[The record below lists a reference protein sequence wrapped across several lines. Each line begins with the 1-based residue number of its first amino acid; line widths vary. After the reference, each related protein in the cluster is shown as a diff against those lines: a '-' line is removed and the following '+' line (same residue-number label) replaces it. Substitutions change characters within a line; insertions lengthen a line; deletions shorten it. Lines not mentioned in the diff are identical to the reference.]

1 MDKHFIILRKK
12 LSILATIVVFLIT
25 LFVGIGFI
33 SYQYYRGYTDT
44 SQKTKTYQAEVL
56 KLDLIGKD
64 PEQLKDD
71 PKFSG
76 LFKNFFLLLDASG
89 SIRYNHSPYPSETEG
104 RELVRT
110 LKE

>member
-25 LFVGIGFI
+25 LCVGIGFI

-76 LFKNFFLLLDASG
+76 LFKNFFLLLDTSG